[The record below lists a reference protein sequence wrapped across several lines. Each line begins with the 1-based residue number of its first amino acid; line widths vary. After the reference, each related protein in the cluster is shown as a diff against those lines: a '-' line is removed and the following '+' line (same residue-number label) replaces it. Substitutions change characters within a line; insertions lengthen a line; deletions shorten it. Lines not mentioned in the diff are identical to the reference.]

1 MAIIA
6 EGKFYRVLR
15 SDTGAWE
22 IRGIKGI
29 RDGISQA
36 FSAKQAADWGLPDF
50 HEERHD
56 DLYVDERCREI
67 LSAFH
72 EL

>member
-15 SDTGAWE
+15 SDSGAWE

-29 RDGISQA
+29 RNGISRE
-36 FSAKQAADWGLPDF
+36 FSAKQGADWGLPDF
-50 HEERHD
+50 HEERYD